1 MVAPSKYGQLATAD
15 AGAVGWVDAPVD
27 GDEVVGAPADEVQAA
42 TAIVPATNAADTTFP
57 AIPATARM
65 RAEVPLEM
73 ERKESAVNLRHMR
86 PHVGI
91 HRRGTPIAASASR
104 KPLQG
109 LGDRLGVQSV
119 PDGDEYEKIPVV
131 VPERI
136 D

>member
-1 MVAPSKYGQLATAD
+1 MVAPSRYGQLATA
-15 AGAVGWVDAPVD
+15 GADPVGCADAPLD

-42 TAIVPATNAADTTFP
+42 RAIVPVTNAANTTFP

-91 HRRGTPIAASASR
+91 HRQGTPIAASASR

-109 LGDRLGVQSV
+109 LGDRLGVRCCEAPKAIQQ
-119 PDGDEYEKIPVV
+119 
-131 VPERI
+131 
-136 D
+136 